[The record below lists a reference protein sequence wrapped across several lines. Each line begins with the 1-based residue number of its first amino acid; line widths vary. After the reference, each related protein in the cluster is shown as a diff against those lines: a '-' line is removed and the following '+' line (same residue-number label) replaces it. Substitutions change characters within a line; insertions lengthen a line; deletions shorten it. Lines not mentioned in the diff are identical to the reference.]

1 MRYPGRFQ
9 SVTAI
14 IPLTAALTGCGAPDH
29 AAPAEDASA
38 SLDVDAA
45 RRAHVI
51 DAGTT
56 SAARATGTLVIA
68 TRSEAPSYLGSV
80 HAVAR
85 NSAGEV
91 VAGADEDESTGA
103 AAGAA
108 RGELSLSVP
117 ADESVSISLEA
128 KSSEQEPSVCHAEI
142 AKVVVDAD
150 ASARLQVLSWRCGE
164 HIGYVPPSVNSDC
177 YWLVDWMSVARAA
190 ATAGEAIGVQVARA
204 TDLDGAPSVAWQ
216 AEPIAAGQFLKPQA
230 AETSFVCAPGG
241 GSVSLSAT
249 VTLGD
254 CVERLQQAIA
264 CAP

>member
-1 MRYPGRFQ
+1 M
-9 SVTAI
+9 TAT
-14 IPLTAALTGCGAPDH
+14 PLLAALVACGAPDH
-29 AAPAEDASA
+29 AAPAEDAGA

-45 RRAHVI
+45 RRAHVV
-51 DAGTT
+51 DAGAT
-56 SAARATGTLVIA
+56 SAARPTGTLVIA

-85 NSAGEV
+85 SSAGEV
-91 VAGADEDESTGA
+91 VAGADEDDNQD

-117 ADESVSISLEA
+117 ADESITISLEA
-128 KSSEQEPSVCHAEI
+128 KSTEQEPSVCRAEI

-150 ASARLQVLSWRCGE
+150 ASARLQVLSWRCGKRT
-164 HIGYVPPSVNSDC
+164 GYVPPSVTSDC

-190 ATAGEAIGVQVARA
+190 ATAGEAVPVQVARA
-204 TDLDGAPSVAWQ
+204 TDLEDTPSVVWQ
-216 AEPIAAGQFLKPQA
+216 AEPVAAGEFLKPQA

-241 GSVSLSAT
+241 SSVSLSAT

-254 CVERLQQAIA
+254 CIERLQQPIA
-264 CAP
+264 CSP